1 MQAVDMIE
9 EHHNKKEDYH
19 FVLVDW
25 KMPNMDGM
33 QTIHEIHNRV
43 GNDIPIFLISA
54 YDWSELEEQA
64 VDAKIEG
71 FISKP
76 LFKSTLFTRLKQY
89 AEGDGADQ
97 ESNKEDID
105 FEGRHVLLAED
116 IDINWEIANEL
127 FSAVGLKLDWAV
139 NGQDCVEKFSSSEP
153 GFYDAVLMDVRMP
166 VMNGYDA
173 TKAIRA
179 LDRPDHDL
187 PIIAMTADAF
197 ADDAQRCFES
207 GMNDHLTK
215 PLDLRECMRTFQ
227 KYFK

>member
-1 MQAVDMIE
+1 MIE

-116 IDINWEIANEL
+116 IDINWEKR
-127 FSAVGLKLDWAV
+127 S
-139 NGQDCVEKFSSSEP
+139 
-153 GFYDAVLMDVRMP
+153 VRLTGRIM
-166 VMNGYDA
+166 
-173 TKAIRA
+173 TCR
-179 LDRPDHDL
+179 LL
-187 PIIAMTADAF
+187 P
-197 ADDAQRCFES
+197 
-207 GMNDHLTK
+207 
-215 PLDLRECMRTFQ
+215 
-227 KYFK
+227 

>member
-1 MQAVDMIE
+1 MAKKCHE
-9 EHHNKKEDYH
+9 EGNGYEI
-19 FVLVDW
+19 VLLDW
-25 KMPNMDGM
+25 KMPGMDGLHTAREM
-33 QTIHEIHNRV
+33 RKHLGDNV
-43 GNDIPIFLISA
+43 PILIISA